1 MNRKVHQ
8 YMPFRLGAIRLIS
21 TFQVAGHG
29 HGLDEIQRQ
38 SKGEQDHP
46 VNKKRLLSQLISTR
60 FMQVL
65 VLHYENV
72 KADPSGQIKRAL
84 DFLGVPSD
92 WDRLECAEKH
102 KNGYFW
108 RKKVLMPHKLL
119 YYP

>member
-1 MNRKVHQ
+1 MDWTKYSDNQKVNRII
-8 YMPFRLGAIRLIS
+8 PLF
-21 TFQVAGHG
+21 
-29 HGLDEIQRQ
+29 
-38 SKGEQDHP
+38 
-46 VNKKRLLSQLISTR
+46 NKKRLLSQLNSSR

-65 VLHYENV
+65 VIHYEQV

-102 KNGYFW
+102 KNGYFR